1 MKLLLLALFVSAV
14 VKSASPKERLIRTF
28 DAVKYMDDDEVQ
40 QLIRDGIKF
49 MDITY
54 GGDLSSKFSPA
65 KMPALPT
72 ELSKETEGKIRSLFD
87 DLDVTRM
94 KRNLLK
100 LTSFH
105 NRYYKAESG
114 KAASEWI
121 YRILKQI
128 AKNSSMKITV
138 QRLIH
143 KRWPQFSV
151 RCRIENPT
159 GVMNMRERI
168 ILSAHLDSTAMFA
181 PMIMPAP
188 GADDDGSGVVTQ
200 IEVIRL
206 ISLHKWELARPLD
219 FIFFAAE
226 EGGLLGSQNIVR
238 HYQEHGIAASILH
251 IDMDGF
257 VKRSV
262 SKGIGVLMDN
272 TDPSL
277 TSFLVKIISQYTK
290 VPIKRT
296 TCGYACSDHY
306 SWHIA
311 GYPAVALFE
320 GSFEEINPHV
330 HTSGDS
336 VDKIDFE
343 HMREFVKVALAFA
356 LHMTDGHCDRSN

>member
-1 MKLLLLALFVSAV
+1 MKFLLWTLFVSAV
-14 VKSASPKERLIRTF
+14 VQSAAPKERLIRTL
-28 DAVKYMDDDEVQ
+28 DAVRYMDDNEVQ

-54 GGDLSSKFSPA
+54 GGDLSPKFSPS
-65 KMPALPT
+65 KMPTPLT
-72 ELSKETEGKIRSLFD
+72 ELNEEMGYKVRTLFG
-87 DLDVTRM
+87 DLDPVRM
-94 KRNLLK
+94 KKNLLR
-100 LTSFH
+100 LTSFN

-121 YRILKQI
+121 YRKLRQMTKD
-128 AKNSSMKITV
+128 SPMKITV

-159 GVMNMRERI
+159 GAMNMKERI

-200 IEVIRL
+200 MEVIRL
-206 ISLHKWELARPLD
+206 ISLRKWELARPLD

-238 HYQEHGIAASILH
+238 YYQEHGIAAAILH

-257 VKRSV
+257 VKRSL

-272 TDPSL
+272 TDPEL
-277 TSFLVKIISQYTK
+277 TTLLVKIIKRYTTFP
-290 VPIKRT
+290 VKRT

-320 GSFEEINPHV
+320 GTFEEINPHV
-330 HTSGDS
+330 HTSRDS

-343 HMREFVKVALAFA
+343 HMKEFVKIALAFA
-356 LHMTDGHCDRSN
+356 LHMTDGPCDH